1 MKNKTIRNYLILFGI
16 FIITFIICLYAF
28 SWINQYN
35 EVRVGEPI
43 ISDTLKEIKY
53 DNLDGILK
61 ENELVPIYMCVTS
74 DKLCRNYEKKFSKF
88 IKENNLTDDILYL
101 NLGYRNIE
109 NNILER
115 LYNNYKHEY
124 LIKKITSYPT
134 IVIFNNGKIID
145 FISVNDNYD
154 IDIINEFL
162 KGYKIND

>member
-88 IKENNLTDDILYL
+88 IKENN
-101 NLGYRNIE
+101 
-109 NNILER
+109 
-115 LYNNYKHEY
+115 
-124 LIKKITSYPT
+124 
-134 IVIFNNGKIID
+134 
-145 FISVNDNYD
+145 
-154 IDIINEFL
+154 
-162 KGYKIND
+162 